1 MKISKII
8 SIIADVDYYYDP
20 PSYFEFKIFKWRRQ
34 HNFKYYEKKNVYI
47 V

>member
-20 PSYFEFKIFKWRRQ
+20 LIL
-34 HNFKYYEKKNVYI
+34 NLKYSNGEGNTILSIMKKKMFI
-47 V
+47 